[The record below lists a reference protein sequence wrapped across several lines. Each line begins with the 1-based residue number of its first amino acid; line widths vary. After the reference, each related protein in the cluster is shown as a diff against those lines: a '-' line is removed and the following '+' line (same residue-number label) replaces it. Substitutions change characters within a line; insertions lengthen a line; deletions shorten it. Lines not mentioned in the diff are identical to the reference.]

1 MSTVGESVLNGTKM
15 LLYVGGIAIAGA
27 TSHTLSLNMDTRES
41 TNKDSQGWRE
51 LLESVRSWTV
61 SGEGLKSFDA
71 AYGHDDLAALY
82 VNRTPVVVKLSTE
95 QSGETYYEG
104 SAFLTSID
112 ADFPNEDN
120 STFSFTFEGT
130 GPLVATGS

>member
-15 LLYVGGIAIAGA
+15 LLYVGGVAVAGA
-27 TSHTLSLNMDTRES
+27 TSHSLSLNMDTRES
-41 TNKDSQGWRE
+41 TNKDSEGWRE
-51 LLESVRSWTV
+51 LMESVRSWTA

-71 AYGHDDLAALY
+71 AFGHDDLAALI
-82 VNRTPVVVKLSTE
+82 VNRTKVTVKLSTE
-95 QSGETYYEG
+95 ETGETFYEG
-104 SAFLTSID
+104 SAWLTNVD

-130 GPLVATGS
+130 GPLYPNGS